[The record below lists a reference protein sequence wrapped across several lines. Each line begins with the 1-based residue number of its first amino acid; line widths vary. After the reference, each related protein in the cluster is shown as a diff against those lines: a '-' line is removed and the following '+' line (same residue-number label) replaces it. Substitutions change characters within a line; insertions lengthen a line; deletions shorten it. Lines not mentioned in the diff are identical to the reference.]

1 MASTLR
7 SPVLWSAPAGIVNSE
22 EGRTHMMR
30 EHRNLIVWPSLIA
43 AGLLAAACTDQP
55 KVSMAPNR
63 PAFWVVPPPAQ
74 CPTGKWTGGGRID
87 PPSNHDALDEDAV
100 HEAEFF
106 AALPPMTGKFTFGF
120 NVFLGQDAEGNC
132 VVTKGQIEVNGHD
145 FVTDGQPPARK
156 IAWHVSIHDG
166 ADAYDGRPV
175 YADVFADASGRGYCL
190 VVGIPDRPPPDGY
203 MTARENGP
211 GSTEPYEL
219 AQFEVCDNDR
229 GQPQKG
235 KPGPDAMRWRSEH
248 HGDTHLI
255 YLTGGNVVEHGS

>member
-1 MASTLR
+1 MGTPPSGLREWCATTSASIRTR
-7 SPVLWSAPAGIVNSE
+7 GRRCPRRRAALWSAPAGIVNSQ

-87 PPSNHDALDEDAV
+87 PPSNHDALDADAV

-132 VVTKGQIEVNGHD
+132 VVTKGQI
-145 FVTDGQPPARK
+145 
-156 IAWHVSIHDG
+156 
-166 ADAYDGRPV
+166 
-175 YADVFADASGRGYCL
+175 
-190 VVGIPDRPPPDGY
+190 
-203 MTARENGP
+203 
-211 GSTEPYEL
+211 
-219 AQFEVCDNDR
+219 
-229 GQPQKG
+229 
-235 KPGPDAMRWRSEH
+235 
-248 HGDTHLI
+248 
-255 YLTGGNVVEHGS
+255 